1 MKLGRQTSTIHIS
14 LVQGSDREEVVGYIT
29 NSDIS
34 SESGLTLPTSWSLMP
49 APHPVDLVRLARNRD
64 QYWKWQEK
72 MPFAE
77 FRKAS
82 NNVQFYIPR
91 SGQLEKSL
99 SDQWFRFSNGD
110 RFTMESL
117 GFVADLFEQVVEA
130 YRDDSGRFTS
140 RA

>member
-1 MKLGRQTSTIHIS
+1 
-14 LVQGSDREEVVGYIT
+14 
-29 NSDIS
+29 
-34 SESGLTLPTSWSLMP
+34 
-49 APHPVDLVRLARNRD
+49 
-64 QYWKWQEK
+64 

-91 SGQLEKSL
+91 TGQLEKSL

-130 YRDDSGRFTS
+130 YRDDSGRALSSTLNI
-140 RA
+140 

>member
-1 MKLGRQTSTIHIS
+1 
-14 LVQGSDREEVVGYIT
+14 
-29 NSDIS
+29 
-34 SESGLTLPTSWSLMP
+34 
-49 APHPVDLVRLARNRD
+49 
-64 QYWKWQEK
+64 

-91 SGQLEKSL
+91 SGQLKKGL

-130 YRDDSGRFTS
+130 YRDGSGRVMLS
-140 RA
+140 I